1 MTCPSA
7 RPRRTQVDQYEET
20 KASTM
25 KGTLIYSEIRGL
37 HLLDHGR
44 TLHEL
49 HQNVT
54 RPGLKL
60 YKNLLAMSLTT
71 RYWAAADTPSNG
83 TLRSHSRVLAKMSSK
98 YEAVSE

>member
-1 MTCPSA
+1 MKKNYF
-7 RPRRTQVDQYEET
+7 VHHNQYEET
-20 KASTM
+20 KASTT

-37 HLLDHGR
+37 HLLDHSR

-54 RPGLKL
+54 RPELKL
-60 YKNLLAMSLTT
+60 YENLLAMSLTT

-83 TLRSHSRVLAKMSSK
+83 TLRSHSRAKMNSK
-98 YEAVSE
+98 YLEVRASP